1 MTSLEK
7 TAIVTRWEVRPL
19 VWSLLIMLY
28 LSVLLP
34 QTAIALLFLGF
45 ISFQALKEFYTMM
58 PLRRAERS
66 LVFMGYLC
74 IPLQLL
80 LVGTHYDALALAFI
94 PFLIFALAAWLI
106 THYES
111 TAQALNSTL
120 KLGWGLFTLVF
131 GFSHL
136 GLLLVRQSGLTEV
149 GGELIGVSSGSNLLL
164 YLLVLVHAQTL
175 MQAILLRWRVNHWS
189 RPVFQA
195 SLPGLAG
202 LISILGVGILA
213 WGIGPWRLGLSPVH
227 AMSSGVLIG
236 GAAYLGTTTLRAT
249 QQALEIPEAER
260 YQLGLG
266 GLLQYIYPFTYAA
279 PLFFYYINLF
289 V

>member
-1 MTSLEK
+1 M
-7 TAIVTRWEVRPL
+7 

-28 LSVLLP
+28 LSALLP
-34 QTAIALLFLGF
+34 QTAIALLCLGF

-66 LVFMGYLC
+66 LVFVGYLC
-74 IPLQLL
+74 IPLQLI

-106 THYES
+106 MRYES
-111 TAQALNSTL
+111 AAQRSTNSTL

-136 GLLLVRQSGLTEV
+136 GLLLVRNQRLTEV
-149 GGELIGVSSGSNLLL
+149 GGELTGVSSSGNLLL

-202 LISILGVGILA
+202 LVSILGVGILA
-213 WGIGPWRLGLSPVH
+213 WGIGPWLLGLAPVN
-227 AMSSGVLIG
+227 AMSSGV
-236 GAAYLGTTTLRAT
+236 
-249 QQALEIPEAER
+249 
-260 YQLGLG
+260 
-266 GLLQYIYPFTYAA
+266 
-279 PLFFYYINLF
+279 
-289 V
+289 